1 MQAADVFQGRSNT
14 ARTDHRISGRDRNT
28 VPCGGGEEMKTLTFS
43 ITLTLCLVFGTLAW
57 ATTAPDSISVI
68 DEFEEME
75 TTFGILL
82 GSNEAAMTSADWS
95 DFSGV
100 LGDAL
105 HSEVEG
111 LRCSALRLAI
121 QYSENV
127 QLDRSAIHDMAA
139 MYRNH
144 RNDNVRR
151 MAVVA
156 LESTDD
162 SWAIDYL
169 KRSVAYERTPK
180 VLHTLKAV
188 LQPEI
193 IVGEPKPIGAR

>member
-1 MQAADVFQGRSNT
+1 
-14 ARTDHRISGRDRNT
+14 
-28 VPCGGGEEMKTLTFS
+28 MKTLKFFTAIVCSCAFCT
-43 ITLTLCLVFGTLAW
+43 IAW
-57 ATTAPDSISVI
+57 AGTALDSIAVI
-68 DEFEEME
+68 DSAYEIEALDVGTTNSE
-75 TTFGILL
+75 TSDVEARLSLLL
-82 GSNEAAMTSADWS
+82 GTNAATMTAGQWAEYS
-95 DFSGV
+95 DV

-111 LRCSALRLAI
+111 LRFAALRLAI
-121 QYSENV
+121 QYSDDLT
-127 QLDRSAIHDMAA
+127 LDRSAIHDMAA
-139 MYRNH
+139 MYRSH

-156 LESTDD
+156 LGSTDD

-169 KRSVAYERTPK
+169 KRSVPFEKTPR

-193 IVGEPKPIGAR
+193 IVGEPEAIGAR

>member
-1 MQAADVFQGRSNT
+1 MR
-14 ARTDHRISGRDRNT
+14 
-28 VPCGGGEEMKTLTFS
+28 TLTFF
-43 ITLTLCLVFGTLAW
+43 ITLTLCLVFGTAAW
-57 ATTAPDSISVI
+57 ATTAPDSISAI
-68 DEFEEME
+68 EEFEEIE
-75 TTFGILL
+75 TTFGVLL
-82 GSNEAAMTSADWS
+82 GTNEAEMTSAEWNE
-95 DFSGV
+95 FSAV

-121 QYSENV
+121 QYSDDV
-127 QLDRSAIHDMAA
+127 QLDRSAIYDMAA
-139 MYRNH
+139 MYRSH

-156 LESTDD
+156 LASTDD

-169 KRSVAYERTPK
+169 KRSVAYEKTPK
-180 VLHTLKAV
+180 VLHTIKAV

-193 IVGEPKPIGAR
+193 IVGEPKPVGAR